1 MGQRDSAGI
10 LRKLST
16 TVKSVGDFLFRN
28 HGYLFFALLLCGP
41 VVVVLVNYFYG
52 LNIYEG
58 SMLFIGWNQAVITG
72 FLSFKIYAVSRRD
85 SELPK
90 LGLNLADVEDLESP
104 HEDHLVWRCTVELTN
119 QSHGRAK
126 ITDVDLAAK
135 WHERELQDK
144 NPAEG
149 HIVSGF
155 PSEGKQVPFIL
166 DKGEKEEI
174 TFQINGFNYLDELT
188 LVFEETTLGSVEYQ
202 LMLSEISNMMM
213 FKREAEKQEQEPS

>member
-1 MGQRDSAGI
+1 
-10 LRKLST
+10 LST
-16 TVKSVGDFLFRN
+16 GVKAAGDSLFRN

-52 LNIYEG
+52 LNLYEG

-90 LGLNLADVEDLESP
+90 LGLNLADVGDLESP

-126 ITDVDLAAK
+126 ITDIDLAAN
-135 WHERELQDK
+135 WNERELQNKD
-144 NPAEG
+144 PTEG
-149 HIVSGF
+149 YISLDF
-155 PSEGKQVPFIL
+155 PRGKQVPFIL

-174 TFQINGFNYLDELT
+174 TFQINGFNYLEELT
-188 LVFEETTLGSVEYQ
+188 LEFEETTLGTVEYQ
-202 LMLSEISNMMM
+202 LLLSEISNKLM
-213 FKREAEKQEQEPS
+213 FKREAEKQEQDAS

>member
-1 MGQRDSAGI
+1 MGQRDSGEI
-10 LRKLST
+10 LPELSVR
-16 TVKSVGDFLFRN
+16 VKSVGDFLFRN

-41 VVVVLVNYFYG
+41 VVVALVNYVYG
-52 LNIYEG
+52 MNLYEG

-90 LGLNLADVEDLESP
+90 LGLDLIDVEDVDSP

-126 ITDVDLAAK
+126 MTDVDLAVV
-135 WHERELQDK
+135 WNERELQNK

-149 HIVSGF
+149 YIVSGF
-155 PSEGKQVPFIL
+155 PSGGKQVPFIL
-166 DKGEKEEI
+166 DKGEKEQI
-174 TFQINGFNYLDELT
+174 TFQINGFNYLEELSV
-188 LVFEETTLGSVEYQ
+188 VFEETTLGTLEYQ
-202 LMLSEISNMMM
+202 LMLSEISNMML
-213 FKREAEKQEQEPS
+213 FKREAEEQDAS